1 MSLMHKDIDFRTPPK
16 PPETPGLYTTAEVAE
31 IFRWK
36 SRQMVW
42 RVAVKEK
49 WEARKAHRHMTLY
62 RAEDVLR
69 YWEIR
74 RRTEMLYRAGLT
86 ARGLVRAP
94 RPGEADIACP
104 VCSAYAYSTP
114 AGFACV
120 NHHHRRAR

>member
-1 MSLMHKDIDFRTPPK
+1 MSLMHKEIDFRTPPK

-49 WEARKAHRHMTLY
+49 WEARKAHRHMTLS
-62 RAEDVLR
+62 
-69 YWEIR
+69 
-74 RRTEMLYRAGLT
+74 RAGLT